1 MGAIWN
7 DLLVTPLLN
16 VLILFYDTIAFG
28 NLGLAVIEMTVLLR
42 VVLMPLTVVDEKKKA
57 EQERLDDEVAK
68 IQDAFK
74 NDPVMAHE
82 QIRELLARR
91 RVNPWAKTAVLL
103 IQLAVLLVLY
113 KVFIHGI
120 NASLDGLYAWVPAP
134 SGPINTL
141 FFGFD
146 IGVRNFYWALAVGV
160 VLFLDIVAEQ
170 REVEHLLGKQD
181 AVYRYAFPIMTVVVL
196 SLLPMVKSLFILTS
210 MGFSIAVLLIRR
222 AIWPTGAK

>member
-1 MGAIWN
+1 MGAIWH

-28 NLGLAVIEMTVLLR
+28 NLGVAVIEMTVLLR

-57 EQERLDDEVAK
+57 EQERLDTEVAK

-74 NDPVMAHE
+74 NDQVMAHE

-91 RVNPWAKTAVLL
+91 RINPWAKTAVLL
-103 IQLAVLLVLY
+103 IQLAVLVVLY
-113 KVFIHGI
+113 QVFLHGI
-120 NASLDGLYAWVPAP
+120 NASLDGLYGWVPAP
-134 SGPINTL
+134 AGPINVSFL
-141 FFGFD
+141 GFD
-146 IGVRNFYWALAVGV
+146 IGARNFYWALAVGI

-210 MGFSIAVLLIRR
+210 MGFSIAIFLIRR
-222 AIWPTGAK
+222 AIWPTG